1 MFNNI
6 PQLLPL
12 LGADEGHHGAGAV
25 AVLHVVVPDGRGGR
39 EGQEHGVSQHGLG
52 SGGNMV
58 RESTTSRQHQ
68 R

>member
-1 MFNNI
+1 MLNKI

-25 AVLHVVVPDGRGGR
+25 AVLHVVITDGRGGH

-52 SGGNMV
+52 SGGK
-58 RESTTSRQHQ
+58 SC
-68 R
+68 